1 MWPNQTPGGMH
12 NYGQMYRRSVITPEQ
27 QLILERFYENGMT
40 NQSNH
45 CVPLIVQCSH
55 EAGLNYSVVRAWIG
69 NKRRKLVHEAT
80 KGLLAAQQG
89 SMEGSTTIGSARGVV
104 PGSNAHAGATS
115 HPVSQFSGRY
125 GRPGAPESTYQARCT
140 PRASQVGH
148 TRYLAASPKAPSCSP
163 LEYHVRGVRQA
174 LRPNMALP
182 LVRPLEARGIPTGP
196 RSCHSRSQV
205 QLMPGR
211 TIKMEPVGIEESPSK
226 SWQASY
232 SIQRGASTGIRS
244 ILPASRT
251 LCPAGSLTSHQG
263 SRLQIRSVVSLG
275 EQQQHSSVLHR
286 PNLPG
291 GDGVGLSI
299 AMATGD
305 LDEYSLEEE
314 RAREGPQTSQECESA
329 NIDGGT
335 ASQDWCLRGT
345 TPSPSASI
353 ATASNPSTMRARDLS
368 PERAVHAARSL
379 VCLAESVDRLST
391 TSQVVTQRSEAMH
404 SPSSL
409 TPTTYGPA
417 HAVVS
422 PFAHGLLQSGGSQGG
437 SHQPFLHFFCGG
449 RKRVDR
455 TQFSPQ
461 DLALLKR
468 FWDDGMTSLGSI
480 CKEKMESVA
489 AELNIDCEIVRN
501 WIGNQRRRYR
511 HQGREPPPPRGGPPS
526 LLHSVIP
533 SASPEPIGTDGLSQG
548 LPSDPGSSQDVFDNW
563 DGEEMAVCSGPASIA
578 SDSSHNEAVSGQY
591 HAVSDQNDLLR
602 PYGANSRSG
611 QVSACD
617 DEPVDEME
625 SEGVAEDMMEDGG
638 GDEAISRPEQD
649 VHEESPK
656 AGNQDYENENLQDEW
671 PSDLSCH
678 VKNETTGNEVVEYEE
693 FSCQTEDLI
702 KLLESKTMTIEG
714 LRTELEQQKEQNKM
728 LWGLLE
734 DIMSRVHDHDW
745 EGLQDVVQ
753 SLPDSLCSWAPE
765 DIHEIP
771 DSSPQQAELS
781 DAHSERNVLEE
792 LSVCSEPEKR
802 TFTMCSPLSDSCPSS
817 LLEKQ
822 DPD

>member
-12 NYGQMYRRSVITPEQ
+12 NYGQMYRRSVISPEQ

-89 SMEGSTTIGSARGVV
+89 SMEGSTTIGSTGGVV

-115 HPVSQFSGRY
+115 HSVGQFPGRY
-125 GRPGAPESTYQARCT
+125 GRQGVPASTYQARCT

-148 TRYLAASPKAPSCSP
+148 TRYLVASPKAPSCTP

-174 LRPNMALP
+174 LRPNLALP
-182 LVRPLEARGIPTGP
+182 LVRPLEAREIQTGP
-196 RSCHSRSQV
+196 RSCHSRSQGM
-205 QLMPGR
+205 LMLGK
-211 TIKMEPVGIEESPSK
+211 TIKMEPVGTEESPSK
-226 SWQASY
+226 SWQVSG
-232 SIQRGASTGIRS
+232 SIQRGASTGIRP
-244 ILPASRT
+244 ILPATRT
-251 LCPAGSLTSHQG
+251 LCPAGSMTSHQG

-275 EQQQHSSVLHR
+275 EQQQRSSVLPR
-286 PNLPG
+286 PNLPV

-314 RAREGPQTSQECESA
+314 RAREGPQASQEGESTG
-329 NIDGGT
+329 IDGST
-335 ASQDWCLRGT
+335 AGQDWCLRGT
-345 TPSPSASI
+345 TPSPSVSI
-353 ATASNPSTMRARDLS
+353 ATASSTTRTRDLS

-391 TSQVVTQRSEAMH
+391 TSQAVTQQSEALH

-409 TPTTYGPA
+409 TPATYGPA

-422 PFAHGLLQSGGSQGG
+422 PFAHGLLQGGGSQGG

-449 RKRVDR
+449 RKRVMQDR

-480 CKEKMESVA
+480 CKEKMETVA

-511 HQGREPPPPRGGPPS
+511 HQGREPPPPCGGPPS
-526 LLHSVIP
+526 LLHSAMA
-533 SASPEPIGTDGLSQG
+533 SASPEPIGTDGLSQ
-548 LPSDPGSSQDVFDNW
+548 
-563 DGEEMAVCSGPASIA
+563 
-578 SDSSHNEAVSGQY
+578 
-591 HAVSDQNDLLR
+591 DQNDLLR
-602 PYGANSRSG
+602 PYGENSGSG

-617 DEPVDEME
+617 EEPGDEME
-625 SEGVAEDMMEDGG
+625 SEGVAEETMEDGA
-638 GDEAISRPEQD
+638 GDDATCRPEQD

-656 AGNQDYENENLQDEW
+656 RGHQNYEHENLQDGW
-671 PSDLSCH
+671 PSDLPRH
-678 VKNETTGNEVVEYEE
+678 VKNETTENEVVEYEE

-765 DIHEIP
+765 EDIHEIP
-771 DSSPQQAELS
+771 DSSPHRAALS
-781 DAHSERNVLEE
+781 DAQSDRNVLEE

-822 DPD
+822 DPL